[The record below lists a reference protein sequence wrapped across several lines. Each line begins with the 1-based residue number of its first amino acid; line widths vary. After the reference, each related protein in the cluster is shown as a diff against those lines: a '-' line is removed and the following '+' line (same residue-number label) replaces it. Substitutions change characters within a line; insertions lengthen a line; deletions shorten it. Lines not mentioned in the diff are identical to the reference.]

1 MFIRFTIDGPLNYIQ
16 DVKRVI
22 NEVTQHV
29 TKELQSKMVTNVV
42 AYVNPFS
49 NLGVVQIVSQ
59 HDVYQEDIIDFEFSI
74 HEDTYFVMFLP

>member
-1 MFIRFTIDGPLNYIQ
+1 VN
-16 DVKRVI
+16 RVI

-29 TKELQSKMVTNVV
+29 TKELQSKMVTNVIT
-42 AYVNPFS
+42 YVNPLS
-49 NLGVVQIVSQ
+49 GLGVVQILSK